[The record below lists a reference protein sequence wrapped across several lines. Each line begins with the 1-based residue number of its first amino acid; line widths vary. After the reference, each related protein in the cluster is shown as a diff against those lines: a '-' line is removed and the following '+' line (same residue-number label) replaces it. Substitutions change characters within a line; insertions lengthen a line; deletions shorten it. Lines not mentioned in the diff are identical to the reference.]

1 MQLSFPREA
10 LFSRKMSNFIGRI
23 DNTSTNMYSLGIDV
37 GSSSVKVA
45 LLDIEGGKCVS
56 AATNPKTEAPIKALE
71 KGWAEQDPRSWW
83 KYMCEGIREM
93 ADAGYDMGKVVS
105 IGISYQMHG
114 LVALDDEGRPV
125 RDAIIWCDSR
135 AVSMGAEALQA
146 IGYERCMTHLLNSPG
161 NFTASKLAWVKRNE
175 PDVYARIWRFMLPG
189 DYIAYLLTGEAT
201 TTATGMSEGILWDF
215 ADRRRAHFVADYFGI
230 ESDKFCPVVQA
241 IGVQGYTTAA
251 IQEELGIPAG
261 TPVSYRAGDQ
271 PNNAFS
277 LDVLNPGEIA
287 ATGGTS
293 GVVYG
298 VTDVPKA
305 DPQSRVNTFLHVTS
319 PDVTEPR
326 LGVLLCINGTG
337 IMNSWTRKN
346 IAPELSYSEMNAL
359 AAAAPVA
366 SDGLLVL
373 PFGNGAERVLA
384 NRTTSARMVGIDL
397 IRHGKSHILRA
408 VQEGIAFSF
417 RYGIDIMK
425 DLGLK
430 PDVIRAGKANMFL
443 SPLFRSTLAT
453 LCDARI
459 ELFDTDGSLGA
470 ARGAALGAGIYKT
483 TDEAFATL
491 ERLDVIEP
499 EADWKQP
506 LEAAYSRWKQEVS
519 NSLK

>member
-251 IQEELGIPAG
+251 LQEELGIPAG

-277 LDVLNPGEIA
+277 LDVLKPGEIA

>member
-1 MQLSFPREA
+1 
-10 LFSRKMSNFIGRI
+10 
-23 DNTSTNMYSLGIDV
+23 MYSLGIDV

-45 LLDIEGGKCVS
+45 LLDIEGGKCVCS
-56 AATNPKTEAPIKALE
+56 STNPKSEAPIKAVK
-71 KGWAEQDPRSWW
+71 KGWAEQDPKSWW
-83 KYMCEGIREM
+83 KYMGDGLREM
-93 ADAGYDMGKVVS
+93 AAAGFDLGKVVS
-105 IGISYQMHG
+105 VGISYQMHG
-114 LVALDDEGRPV
+114 LVALDKDGEPV

-135 AVSMGAEALQA
+135 AVSIGAEALQA
-146 IGYERCMTHLLNSPG
+146 IGYERCMEHLLNSPG

-175 PDVYARIWRFMLPG
+175 PDVYAKIWRFMLPG
-189 DYIAYLLTGEAT
+189 DYIAYRLTGET
-201 TTATGMSEGILWDF
+201 STTATGMSEGILWDF
-215 ADRRRAHFVADYFGI
+215 VDQRRAHFVADYYGI
-230 ESDKFCPVVQA
+230 ESDKFCPVVPA
-241 IGVQGYTTAA
+241 IGVQGVTTAA
-251 IQEELGIPAG
+251 VQAELGIPAG

-277 LDVLNPGEIA
+277 LDVLEPGEIA

-319 PDVTEPR
+319 TAGAEPR

-337 IMNSWTRKN
+337 IMNSWAHRN
-346 IAPELSYSEMNAL
+346 ITPELSYPEMNDL
-359 AAAAPVA
+359 AAKAPVGA
-366 SDGLLVL
+366 DGLLVL
-373 PFGNGAERVLA
+373 PFGNGAERVLM
-384 NRTTSARMVGIDL
+384 NRSTGARMVGLDL
-397 IRHGKSHILRA
+397 VRHDKSHILRA

-425 DLGLK
+425 DMGLK

-470 ARGAALGAGIYKT
+470 ARGAALGAGIYKST
-483 TDEAFATL
+483 SEAFATL

-499 EADWKQP
+499 EAEWKQP
-506 LEAAYSRWKQEVS
+506 LELAYSHWKQEVS

>member
-1 MQLSFPREA
+1 
-10 LFSRKMSNFIGRI
+10 
-23 DNTSTNMYSLGIDV
+23 MYSLGIDV

-45 LLDIEGGKCVS
+45 LLDIASGKCVCS
-56 AATNPKTEAPIKALE
+56 STNPKSEAPIKAVQ
-71 KGWAEQDPRSWW
+71 KGWAEQDPQSWW
-83 KYMCEGIREM
+83 KYMSEGIREM
-93 ADAGYDMGKVVS
+93 AAAGFDLGQVASV
-105 IGISYQMHG
+105 GISYQMHG
-114 LVALDDEGRPV
+114 LVALDKSGEPV
-125 RDAIIWCDSR
+125 RDSIIWCDSR
-135 AVSMGAEALQA
+135 AVSIGAEALQA
-146 IGYERCMTHLLNSPG
+146 IGYDRCMEHLLNSPG

-189 DYIAYLLTGEAT
+189 DYIAFRLTGEAT

-215 ADRRRAHFVADYFGI
+215 KDRRRAHFVADYYGI
-230 ESDKFCPVVQA
+230 ESDKFCPVVPA
-241 IGVQGYTTAA
+241 IGEQGKVTPAVA
-251 IQEELGIPAG
+251 KELGLPADI
-261 TPVSYRAGDQ
+261 PVSYRAGDQ

-277 LDVLNPGEIA
+277 LDVLEPGEIA

-319 PDVTEPR
+319 SADGEPR

-337 IMNSWTRKN
+337 IMNSWAHRN
-346 IAPELSYSEMNAL
+346 ISPELSYPEMNDL
-359 AAAAPVA
+359 AATAPVGA
-366 SDGLLVL
+366 DGLLVL

-384 NRTTSARMVGIDL
+384 NRTTGARLVGVDL
-397 IRHGKSHILRA
+397 VRHGKAHILRA

-425 DLGLK
+425 EMGLK

-470 ARGAALGAGIYKT
+470 ARGAALGAGIYKST
-483 TDEAFATL
+483 AEAFATL

-499 EADWKQP
+499 ETEWKQP
-506 LEAAYSRWKQEVS
+506 LEAAYGRWKQELT
-519 NSLK
+519 NSLKY